1 MKYTIWATLLL
12 AFGSLFTAAPVLAH
26 HSFSAEFDGDKLVTY
41 TGVLTKLEWTNPH
54 GWFYMDVK
62 NGNGTVQSWAF
73 EMDSP
78 NLLRRE
84 DAKTR
89 DYFLDNV
96 GKVMSVNGC
105 PAKNGTNRAAAIH
118 VKFTGGLILPMGP
131 PGRYSGT
138 SNSEQILRNL
148 K

>member
-1 MKYTIWATLLL
+1 MKKFSGVLPLAFVLLL
-12 AFGSLFTAAPVLAH
+12 SALPALAH
-26 HSFSAEFDGDKLVTY
+26 HSFVAEFDGNRLVTY

-62 NGNGTVQSWAF
+62 DQNGTVQSWAF

-89 DYFLDNV
+89 DYFLANM

-105 PAKNGTNRAAAIH
+105 PAKNGTNRAASIH

-131 PGRYSGT
+131 TGRYSGNL
-138 SNSEQILRNL
+138 NSEQILRDL